1 LLPDPNR
8 QGVIYAASKFSGV
21 FVSTDGADTWT
32 SLVNGLERKDAQVL
46 ALSQDGTV
54 LYLGTASGS
63 GGAGVWRLGTP
74 AGLPTA
80 EVTQPAAQVLAPSS
94 TETPSA
100 KPGICGSAS
109 ILPLALVGLARWRR
123 RRQEEMES

>member
-21 FVSTDGADTWT
+21 FVSTDWADTWT

-74 AGLPTA
+74 S
-80 EVTQPAAQVLAPSS
+80 QAP
-94 TETPSA
+94 
-100 KPGICGSAS
+100 
-109 ILPLALVGLARWRR
+109 
-123 RRQEEMES
+123 